1 MSTPMWAVLGGI
13 EFVILGIF
21 TVYLMRYYAA
31 KGTPNYALA
40 LVFVSW

>member
-1 MSTPMWAVLGGI
+1 MGPPMWAVLGAI
-13 EFVILGIF
+13 EFVILGVF
-21 TVYLMRYYAA
+21 TTYLVRYYAA